1 MLQIAYTKHEFLA
14 LNTYFSSFKKSDTKI
29 YNQIRKFIY
38 DLINVWVILST
49 DLIAGITKKLNL
61 GLV

>member
-29 YNQIRKFIY
+29 YNQIGKFIY
-38 DLINVWVILST
+38 DLINIWVILST
-49 DLIAGITKKLNL
+49 DLIA
-61 GLV
+61 